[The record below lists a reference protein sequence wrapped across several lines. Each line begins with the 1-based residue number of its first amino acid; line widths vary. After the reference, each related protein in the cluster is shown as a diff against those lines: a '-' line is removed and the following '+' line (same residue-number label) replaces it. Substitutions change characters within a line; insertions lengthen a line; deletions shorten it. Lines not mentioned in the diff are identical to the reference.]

1 MGLCA
6 GFQMLGRRVRDPD
19 GVEGPP
25 GETEGL
31 GLLDIDTGIGPSKRL
46 CEITATDAI
55 SGTRVTGYEMHM
67 GMTTGAGLD
76 RPWLSLDGRPE
87 GALSEDGRVAG
98 TYLHG
103 IFGSGAFRAQWL
115 RTLGAAG
122 SAGDHSARIE
132 TALDRLADGIE
143 PDLDLDAL
151 LRSAR
156 WPTGGTATAPRSA
169 AEPRRAGSPCRAA
182 ARRHTSPS
190 RWRRCASA
198 TASVAPS
205 TGRGRGVGGSVCG
218 WPDQGCG
225 NSSHFWIKFHDC
237 W

>member
-67 GMTTGAGLD
+67 GVTTGAGLA
-76 RPWLSLDGRPE
+76 RPWLSPDGRPE
-87 GALSEDGRVAG
+87 GALSPDGRVMG
-98 TYLHG
+98 SYLHG
-103 IFGSGAFRAQWL
+103 IFGAGAFRARWL
-115 RTLGAAG
+115 QAMGGAG
-122 SAGDHSARIE
+122 SAGDHAARIE

-143 PDLDLDAL
+143 ADLDLDAL
-151 LRSAR
+151 LRLA
-156 WPTGGTATAPRSA
+156 
-169 AEPRRAGSPCRAA
+169 
-182 ARRHTSPS
+182 H
-190 RWRRCASA
+190 
-198 TASVAPS
+198 
-205 TGRGRGVGGSVCG
+205 
-218 WPDQGCG
+218 
-225 NSSHFWIKFHDC
+225 
-237 W
+237 